1 MALSEFDLID
11 RYFKTPA
18 MLNGSTRL
26 GIGDDCALLSPP
38 AGYELALTTDTMVE
52 QVHFLAGTDP
62 EALGHKLLAVN
73 LSDLASMGAEPAAV
87 MLALTLPTVDP
98 DWLQAFARGFL
109 TLARQYGVDLI
120 GGDTT
125 RGPLTLSVQALG
137 WVPVNQAMR
146 RSAARVGDIVGV
158 TGPLGD
164 AGLGLKVAQG
174 EYTGSPVDSALARF
188 YRPEPQ
194 VAVGLA
200 LRAHAH
206 ACIDISDGLLADL
219 GHIVKQSQVGA
230 ELIWEQLPLS
240 AAVNAYIASSGDWQ
254 LPLIAG
260 DDYELCF
267 TVSPENVAKLACDF
281 TPIGKVVAGNEVVL
295 YKAGQKQRLHR
306 RGYEHFS

>member
-18 MLNGSTRL
+18 KLNGSTRL

-38 AGYELALTTDTMVE
+38 LGYELALTTDTMVE

-87 MLALTLPTVDP
+87 MLALTLPTVDA

-137 WVPVNQAMR
+137 LVPVNQAMR
-146 RSAARVGDIVGV
+146 RSAARVGDIIGM
-158 TGPLGD
+158 TGQLGD
-164 AGLGLKVAQG
+164 AGL
-174 EYTGSPVDSALARF
+174 
-188 YRPEPQ
+188 
-194 VAVGLA
+194 
-200 LRAHAH
+200 
-206 ACIDISDGLLADL
+206 
-219 GHIVKQSQVGA
+219 
-230 ELIWEQLPLS
+230 
-240 AAVNAYIASSGDWQ
+240 
-254 LPLIAG
+254 
-260 DDYELCF
+260 
-267 TVSPENVAKLACDF
+267 
-281 TPIGKVVAGNEVVL
+281 
-295 YKAGQKQRLHR
+295 
-306 RGYEHFS
+306 